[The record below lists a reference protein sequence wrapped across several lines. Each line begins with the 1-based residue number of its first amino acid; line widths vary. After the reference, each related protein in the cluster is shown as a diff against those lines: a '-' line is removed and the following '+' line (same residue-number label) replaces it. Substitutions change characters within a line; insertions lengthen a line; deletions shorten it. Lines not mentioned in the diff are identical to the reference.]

1 MEVLLWLTVSAVALL
16 MAFAAYLA
24 GRKASY
30 AVKARDVLFELSPD
44 PMVLVDDS
52 GIIRQANVASH
63 KLLGYS
69 PGSLNGEHV
78 DILVPDAIRSQH
90 QHLVTLFFT
99 SHGDRTMNNRIWI
112 RGANGRKLNGEIH
125 LALVEL
131 EKERM
136 ALATIRD
143 TSALW
148 REERKLREQRKAY
161 DELFELAY
169 VGICKVSLGGR
180 FLRINQHLCE
190 LLGYSREQMMELCF
204 QDVTHAED
212 LQDDVGHVN
221 RLLAGEADSYS
232 MEKRY
237 IHASGRD
244 IWANLTVSLIR
255 DEQDFP
261 DYFIS
266 VIQDITERKHS
277 EALLQKSET
286 KFRTMAE
293 TIQSVVW
300 MASPELDNILFVNRA
315 IEDVWGRNHLSFYN
329 APAALFE
336 AIHEEDRQR
345 VLYAIRHRQD
355 GQWKVQYRVNHP
367 QKGLRHIFDTGTE
380 VRGEEG
386 SADYIVG
393 LATDITD
400 RVETQLE
407 LEKALKKEK
416 EATERLNQLVRTDP
430 LTGCLNRQA
439 LYDELDKQLEL
450 YNRYK
455 TPSSILF
462 IDLNDFKAINDN
474 YGHIAGDDTLRAL
487 AQHITGNIR
496 VTDILARYAGD
507 EFVVILPQTGIR
519 EASRAAAN
527 LRANVLKYSSQGRE
541 FHVRFSI
548 GVAFVGYPDVR
559 NASSWIEI
567 ADQAMYLD
575 KSSSRETKDN
585 DDTAG
590 IRPQGKLD
598 S

>member
-1 MEVLLWLTVSAVALL
+1 MEVLLWLTITAVALL
-16 MAFAAYLA
+16 MAMAAYMA
-24 GRKASY
+24 GRRARY
-30 AVKARDVLFELSPD
+30 AIKTRDVLFDLSPD
-44 PMVLVDDS
+44 PMVLVDDQ

-69 PGSLNGEHV
+69 PNSLNGESV
-78 DILVPDAIRSQH
+78 DILVPDSIRPQH

-99 SHGDRTMNNRIWI
+99 SHGGRTMNNRIWI
-112 RGANGRKLNGEIH
+112 RGANGRKFNGEIH
-125 LALVEL
+125 LAMVEVND
-131 EKERM
+131 ESM

-190 LLGYSREQMMELCF
+190 LLGYSREEMMELCF
-204 QDVTHAED
+204 QDITHEED
-212 LQDDVGHVN
+212 LQEDVENVN
-221 RLLAGEADSYS
+221 RLLQGTTASYS

-237 IHASGRD
+237 INSRGQD
-244 IWANLTVSLIR
+244 VWANLTVSLIR

-266 VIQDITERKHS
+266 VIQDITQRKQS
-277 EALLQKSET
+277 EDLLQKSET

-300 MASPELDNILFVNRA
+300 MATPQLDQILFVNEA
-315 IEDVWGRNHLSFYN
+315 VETVWGRNYLSFYN
-329 APAALFE
+329 SPGLLFD
-336 AIHEEDRQR
+336 AIHEEDRGQ
-345 VLYAIRHRQD
+345 VLDAIQKRSD
-355 GQWKVQYRVNHP
+355 GHWKIQYRVIHP
-367 QKGLRHIFDTGTE
+367 EKGIRHIFDTGTE
-380 VRGEEG
+380 VVGEKG
-386 SADYIVG
+386 QADYVVG
-393 LATDITD
+393 LASDITD

-407 LEKALKKEK
+407 LEKALQKEK

-439 LYDELDKQLEL
+439 LYEELDNQLEL

-462 IDLNDFKAINDN
+462 IDLNDFKEINDS
-474 YGHIAGDDTLRAL
+474 YGHIAGDETLRAL
-487 AQHITGNIR
+487 ANHINSHIR

-507 EFVVILPQTGIR
+507 EFVVVLPQTNVR
-519 EASRAAAN
+519 EATQAAAN
-527 LRANVLKYSSQGRE
+527 LRGNVLTHTSQGRD
-541 FHVRFSI
+541 FHVHFSI

-575 KSSSRETKDN
+575 KTSNRGRSDKDTPPLN
-585 DDTAG
+585 
-590 IRPQGKLD
+590 